1 MYYNIKLEIEIR
13 YLILITYCDIITFH
27 KGSIIMIKSGIAFA
41 QDIIEIKN
49 DEILTYLNKL
59 IEKST
64 VDSKQLEI
72 FKQRQLFWDE
82 SNIIKYFVQ
91 VLGYTIIYDNIIY
104 FQSEIQNKFIDK
116 IDYIKNG
123 YKLEKLPKLIYKSEK
138 FIEYKTPAQQQ
149 IEKEGFKHSMSLEN
163 NLSFWYPKT
172 TKIGFKTPNT
182 IITDFSDDEVK
193 LIKTIKWQ
201 SLDEEKIL
209 QRIKNNA
216 SNREIDLNEKM
227 FIRLGNSS
235 NKFNFNTC
243 HIKDIN
249 ELYKKLM
256 IMFEDMYFELEWEQ
270 NIELVL
276 REYIKTNYQRN
287 TIYNGMPLNTEF
299 RVFYDFDE
307 NKILEIF
314 NYWEKDTMLD
324 NLHNQKDLITFANTT
339 HEIESD
345 FARLYPFLKE
355 EVEFKLP
362 SADLKGKWSVDF
374 MYDGKE
380 FVLIDMAHAECSYYY
395 DKVLNKQK
403 ILK

>member
-1 MYYNIKLEIEIR
+1 MV
-13 YLILITYCDIITFH
+13 
-27 KGSIIMIKSGIAFA
+27 KSGIVFA
-41 QDIIEIKN
+41 QDITEIKN

-59 IEKST
+59 IEKSI
-64 VDSKQLEI
+64 VDKKRLEI
-72 FKQRQLFWDE
+72 YKKRQLFWEE

-91 VLGYTIIYDNIIY
+91 VLGYTIVYDNVIF
-104 FQSEIQNKFIDK
+104 FQSAIQDKSIDK

-123 YKLEKLPKLIYKSEK
+123 YELKKLPKLIYENEK
-138 FIEYKTPAQQQ
+138 FIEYKSPVQQQ
-149 IEKEGFKHSMSLEN
+149 IEREGFKHSMSSEN

-172 TKIGFKTPNT
+172 TNIGFKTPNT
-182 IITDFSDDEVK
+182 IITDFNDEEVK
-193 LIKTIKWQ
+193 LIKETKWQ
-201 SLDEEKIL
+201 SLDEKELL
-209 QRIKNNA
+209 QRIKNSVRNG
-216 SNREIDLNEKM
+216 EIDLNEKM

-235 NKFNFNTC
+235 NKFNFDSC
-243 HIKDIN
+243 YIKDIN

-256 IMFEDMYFELEWEQ
+256 IMFGDMYFKLEWVQ

-307 NKILEIF
+307 NKILGIF
-314 NYWEKDTMLD
+314 NYWDKDTMLD
-324 NLHNQKDLITFANTT
+324 NLHSQEDLIAFANTT

-345 FARLYPFLKE
+345 FTRLYPFLKE
-355 EVEFKLP
+355 EAESKLP
-362 SADLKGKWSVDF
+362 SADLRGKWSVDF
-374 MYDGKE
+374 MYDGNE

-403 ILK
+403 VLK

>member
-1 MYYNIKLEIEIR
+1 MV
-13 YLILITYCDIITFH
+13 
-27 KGSIIMIKSGIAFA
+27 KSGIVFA
-41 QDIIEIKN
+41 QDITEIKN
-49 DEILTYLNKL
+49 DEVLTYLNKL
-59 IEKST
+59 IEKSI
-64 VDSKQLEI
+64 VDKKRLELY
-72 FKQRQLFWDE
+72 KERQLFWEE

-91 VLGYTIIYDNIIY
+91 VLGYTIVYDNVIY
-104 FQSEIQNKFIDK
+104 FQSEIQDKSIDK

-123 YKLEKLPKLIYKSEK
+123 YELKKLPKLIYENEK
-138 FIEYKTPAQQQ
+138 FIEYKNPIQQQ
-149 IEKEGFKHSMSLEN
+149 IEREGFKHSISPEN
-163 NLSFWYPKT
+163 DLSFWYPKT
-172 TKIGFKTPNT
+172 TNIGFKTPNT
-182 IITDFSDDEVK
+182 IITDFNDEELK
-193 LIKTIKWQ
+193 LIKAIKWQ
-201 SLDEEKIL
+201 SLDEKELL
-209 QRIKNNA
+209 QRIKNSAKNG
-216 SNREIDLNEKM
+216 EIDLNKKM

-235 NKFNFNTC
+235 NKFNFDSC
-243 HIKDIN
+243 HIKNIN

-256 IMFEDMYFELEWEQ
+256 IMFDDMYFKLEWVQ

-307 NKILEIF
+307 NKILGIF
-314 NYWEKDTMLD
+314 NYWDKDTMLD
-324 NLHNQKDLITFANTT
+324 NLHSQEDLIAFANTT

-345 FARLYPFLKE
+345 FTRLYPFLKE
-355 EVEFKLP
+355 EAESKLP

-403 ILK
+403 VLK